1 MTISEFDWQGQHCFA
16 YIKHGLLVVF
26 SEHALRRYE
35 ERVLAVDKEKV
46 LKVKQIFK
54 ILLKYIPLSYRT
66 VLPSPTHP
74 LCYYFVVLNALFLGD
89 FDDSTFSPEQKRGE
103 IWLNTCISL
112 KEAGV
117 TQKGILK
124 TLSLLPLFIKDI
136 GYNPFDSGVK
146 SKQNLALRSNHFK
159 WSSFLCI
166 CKSVYLIDKLFVMM
180 DLPVSKLTNN
190 CFYTEMR
197 LVGVYLEIGGIDIS
211 KLTPYGKDGIAI
223 RGELDYKGEY
233 STKTQ

>member
-1 MTISEFDWQGQHCFA
+1 M
-16 YIKHGLLVVF
+16 
-26 SEHALRRYE
+26 
-35 ERVLAVDKEKV
+35 
-46 LKVKQIFK
+46 
-54 ILLKYIPLSYRT
+54 
-66 VLPSPTHP
+66 
-74 LCYYFVVLNALFLGD
+74 FLGD
-89 FDDSTFSPEQKRGE
+89 FDDSTFSREQKNGE

-136 GYNPFDSGVK
+136 GFNPFDTGVK
-146 SKQNLALRSNHFK
+146 SKQTLALRSNHSK
-159 WSSFLCI
+159 WASFLCI

-180 DLPVSKLTNN
+180 DLPVSELTND
-190 CFYTEMR
+190 CIYTEMR
-197 LVGVYLEIGGIDIS
+197 LAGKYLEIGGIDIS

-223 RGELDYKGEY
+223 RGELDYKGEH